1 MERMG
6 FENLNCSSLRGKFLE
21 KILIFKGARA
31 LSRIATEEEVCK
43 KKAVVPMRR
52 YERGVEKEK
61 EWEES
66 KLKREREIQR
76 GIYEERL

>member
-1 MERMG
+1 MFLRNKYFRPGLKFVRDMNCMERMG

-52 YERGVEKEK
+52 D
-61 EWEES
+61 
-66 KLKREREIQR
+66 
-76 GIYEERL
+76 